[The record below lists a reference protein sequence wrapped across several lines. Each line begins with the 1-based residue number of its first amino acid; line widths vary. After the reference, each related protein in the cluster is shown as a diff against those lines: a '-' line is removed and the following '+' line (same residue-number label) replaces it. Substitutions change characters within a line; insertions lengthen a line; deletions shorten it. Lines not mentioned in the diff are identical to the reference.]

1 MKILFLHHYY
11 IPKKA
16 FGCTYLT
23 NFHEEFD
30 NADHIG
36 VDAILETYD
45 RLYNEWKDNY
55 VYIMELM
62 LVLNHRCTFWNNE
75 IIKSPQ
81 NKKAVEYTSIYL
93 DLFEKLDELLYGP
106 DSWEDAIDL

>member
-1 MKILFLHHYY
+1 
-11 IPKKA
+11 
-16 FGCTYLT
+16 
-23 NFHEEFD
+23 
-30 NADHIG
+30 
-36 VDAILETYD
+36 
-45 RLYNEWKDNY
+45 
-55 VYIMELM
+55 M

-81 NKKAVEYTSIYL
+81 NEKAVEYTSIYL

>member
-11 IPKKA
+11 
-16 FGCTYLT
+16 
-23 NFHEEFD
+23 D

-45 RLYNEWKDNY
+45 RLYNEWKDNS

-81 NKKAVEYTSIYL
+81 NEKAVEYTSIYL